1 MANTLTA
8 EIIHAAID
16 GYEAQKA
23 RIDEKIAGLRAMLPV
38 GSVETAS
45 PSAAPTGKRRRI
57 SAASRARMA
66 EAQRKRW
73 AAKRAQVTHP
83 KSTGVKKVSTARKK
97 VGG

>member
-1 MANTLTA
+1 LANTLTA
-8 EIIHAAID
+8 EIVHAAID
-16 GYEAQKA
+16 GYEAQKT

-73 AAKRAQVTHP
+73 AAKRAQTAHP
-83 KSTGVKKVSTARKK
+83 KTGVKKVSTARKK